1 MMNLKEYMVLMSK
14 PLLAV
19 VCTGG
24 VLLHLEFIKTW
35 ISLWTEPLWIV
46 ALFIPIMFTV
56 YTNLLERKHFGK
68 ILESPIPTIL
78 RTCFYGLLA
87 GCILSFVLSSFLFS
101 VRKEELLLVWIC
113 TIGFAIFRR
122 RFACIA
128 YSVGFLSVLHLLLP
142 YMHVTMLPV
151 GMVKW
156 YYVLEDFSVLHWLY
170 IVGFAHFLEWI
181 LIRLEGSVSS
191 TPVRLDHISGKRVT
205 GYLLAKSWPIS
216 LVAFTS
222 AGWLPLPIVIG
233 FASKNC
239 SKPLKQK
246 KRLIS
251 TLTLFYAIILTLLV
265 WLSTLQKEWLWGAAV
280 FALFGHEMMYLWSR
294 FSERRRDPLFVSN
307 EKGLKVLAVL
317 PQTPAANLGIKTG
330 DIIHRLNGVRI
341 QTADDLEKAVA
352 LSSFCK
358 LEVLDE
364 QDDSHFLQR
373 AIYEKDPKHLGI
385 VGAEPL

>member
-1 MMNLKEYMVLMSK
+1 M
-14 PLLAV
+14 
-19 VCTGG
+19 
-24 VLLHLEFIKTW
+24 HLEFIKTW

-46 ALFIPIMFTV
+46 ALLLPIIFTI
-56 YTNLLERKHFGK
+56 YTNLLERKHFGN

-87 GCILSFVLSSFLFS
+87 GFFLSFALSFS
-101 VRKEELLLVWIC
+101 LYTVTKEELLLVWIC
-113 TIGFAIFRR
+113 TISFAIFRR
-122 RFACIA
+122 RFACIS
-128 YSVGFLSVLHLLLP
+128 YSVGFLALLHLLLP
-142 YMHVTMLPV
+142 YMHITVLPI
-151 GMVKW
+151 GLVKW
-156 YYVLEDFSVLHWLY
+156 YHVVEHFSVLNWLY
-170 IVGFAHFLEWI
+170 IVAFAHYLEWI

-191 TPVRLDHISGKRVT
+191 TPVRLPHISGKSVP

-216 LVAFTS
+216 LVVCTS
-222 AGWLPLPIVIG
+222 AGWLPLPIVIS

-251 TLTLFYAIILTLLV
+251 TLTLVYAGVLSLLLWLATMYSHWV
-265 WLSTLQKEWLWGAAV
+265 WMGAI
-280 FALFGHEMMYLWSR
+280 FALFGHEIMYLWSR
-294 FSERRRDPLFVSN
+294 FMERRKAPLFVSD

-341 QTADDLEKAVA
+341 QTAEDLEHAVS

-364 QDDSHFLQR
+364 QHDSHFLQR